1 MVKGIVCRSQHIQ
14 FLLGEVT
21 NVQAFA
27 FGNLTVDGR
36 KISGDGF
43 HHGRFTLS
51 VGTQNTYALSGQ
63 HGFADIANN
72 HCGQGAMGCTIC
84 SWVAK
89 VHMLH
94 RQHGIGQIGWFF
106 EFKLK
111 VCFRQKRGNF
121 FHAIQSFYATLRLL
135 GFTGFGFE
143 PGNEFLQ
150 MRNLVLLLGKG
161 ILLQGHLFSAHV
173 FKLAVI
179 AAIAHQ
185 FSCINMQGDIGHSV

>member
-1 MVKGIVCRSQHIQ
+1 
-14 FLLGEVT
+14 
-21 NVQAFA
+21 
-27 FGNLTVDGR
+27 
-36 KISGDGF
+36 
-43 HHGRFTLS
+43 
-51 VGTQNTYALSGQ
+51 
-63 HGFADIANN
+63 
-72 HCGQGAMGCTIC
+72 
-84 SWVAK
+84 
-89 VHMLH
+89 MLH

-135 GFTGFGFE
+135 GFAGFGFE